1 MYLLKCIWKTA
12 NNCHTYQNFIQSPH
26 QYVTGELKKS
36 LIIISL
42 ISNVTVNNRFIHWY
56 TFIRWYQARGEILR
70 AWKIVSMYVYCGV
83 AKSKYSLILECPSLT
98 SKCYLMVMHNWFMK
112 KFISNIFTSVFLKII
127 LSAPIKWLNKV
138 VLLSKPKLNKYGAWL
153 GLQLGLFNM
162 NLLAVK
168 RSLWKNLMLNS
179 YRFLN
184 IISYRIYQ

>member
-42 ISNVTVNNRFIHWY
+42 ISCNSSQQVHPLVYIHWV
-56 TFIRWYQARGEILR
+56 ISSSGEIWR

-112 KFISNIFTSVFLKII
+112 KVISNIFTSVFLKII

-138 VLLSKPKLNKYGAWL
+138 VLLSKPKLNKYETWL
-153 GLQLGLFNM
+153 DLQLGLFNM